1 MEAVVADRRHSAPS
15 GEELP
20 FTLPLEL
27 TVTDPEVI
35 VELVQRPE
43 GRHREDYALSALRL
57 GVLALKQARG
67 QVDAQTLKLEGE
79 RLLGEV
85 GKALTDHR
93 THLDRTLTETLRNYF
108 DPTSGRFNERIDRLL
123 KKDGELESL
132 LHRKI
137 TAADSE
143 MCRTLDSR
151 VGKESELFR
160 LLSPTESEGLLAAL
174 RQNVSLEL
182 DQQRL
187 TILKEFSLDNDAGAL
202 KRLLGQLTDHSGR
215 MTGDL
220 KAAVGELLKQF
231 SFDDEQSALSRMSKT
246 VETTNQAISKH
257 LTLDDENSALS
268 RLKREMLGLIE
279 KQTSEAKQFQ
289 ADVRATLE
297 KMQVRKAEAAA
308 STRHGLDFEAQVVS
322 MVQEEAKRSRDIAT
336 PVGSMTGLIKNCK
349 KGDAVVE
356 LGPDSAAAGAK
367 FVVEAKEKEAYSLA
381 EARREIDEARKNR
394 GAECGIFVYSK
405 RTAPADLEPLTR
417 YGHDVIVVW
426 DAEDPATD
434 LYLKVAMSLARA
446 LCIGKTAGRESQ
458 AVDFQAIDKAI
469 LEINKQV
476 ALLEDIKGWT
486 ETICNNGT
494 KVLERLRISR
504 EKLESQARL
513 LANYVEDLKD
523 SLAKERS

>member
-1 MEAVVADRRHSAPS
+1 MEAVAAVPRSAS
-15 GEELP
+15 TRAEELP
-20 FTLPLEL
+20 YPLTLEL
-27 TVTDPEVI
+27 TVTDAEVI
-35 VELVQRPE
+35 GELCQRPE

-67 QVDAQTLKLEGE
+67 QVDAQTLKVEGE

-93 THLDRTLTETLRNYF
+93 THLDRTLADTLRNYF
-108 DPTSGRFNERIDRLL
+108 DPTKGHFNERIERLL

-151 VGKESELFR
+151 VGKESDLFR
-160 LLSPTESEGLLAAL
+160 LLSPTESQGLLAAL
-174 RQNVSLEL
+174 RQNVSQEL
-182 DQQRL
+182 DQQRQ
-187 TILKEFSLDNDAGAL
+187 TILKEFSLDNDGGAL
-202 KRLLGQLTDHSGR
+202 KRLVTQLTDHSGR

-220 KAAVGELLKQF
+220 KLAVGELLKQF

-279 KQTSEAKQFQ
+279 KQTKDAQKFQ
-289 ADVRATLE
+289 EDVRVLLE
-297 KMQVRKAEAAA
+297 TAKARHEEAAA
-308 STRHGLDFEAQVVS
+308 STRHGLDFEAQVVTV
-322 MVQEEAKRSRDIAT
+322 VQDEAKRTRDIAT
-336 PVGSMTGLIKNCK
+336 PVGNMTGLIKNCK

-405 RTAPADLEPLTR
+405 RTAPADLEPLGR
-417 YGHDVIVVW
+417 YGQDIIVVW

-434 LYLKVAMSLARA
+434 LYLKVALSLARA
-446 LCIGKTAGRESQ
+446 LCIGKAAGRASQ

-469 LEINKQV
+469 LEINKQIN
-476 ALLEDIKGWT
+476 LLEEIKGWT
-486 ETICNNGT
+486 ETICSSGN

-513 LANYVEDLKD
+513 LANYVEDLKE
-523 SLAKERS
+523 SLAKVQA